1 MEEITFNE
9 IREGDELVVDY
20 KGVAGRWL
28 FAGCVLRVNVDERI
42 GIGVARKGV
51 RFKGMYTV
59 IINGHAV
66 GVKWLQSSTMRFWPM
81 VQINKDISWETRRGA
96 GDDYRTALIGG
107 K

>member
-51 RFKGMYTV
+51 RFKGMYAV
-59 IINGHAV
+59 ITNGHAV
-66 GVKWLQSSTMRFWPM
+66 EVKWLQSSTMRFWPM
-81 VQINKDISWETRRGA
+81 SWFKSTKIFRGKQEEVQAMII
-96 GDDYRTALIGG
+96 ALLL
-107 K
+107 